1 MNILSN
7 FQLPSSSGLGLSVF
21 GRYFD
26 YRIPDSVNESIN
38 DGGDC
43 RTAPATPGLLIIE
56 IQYFLKQKVFLMPLK
71 TKILTVSILYFI
83 CGRERH
89 LSTGK

>member
-1 MNILSN
+1 MNILSK

-43 RTAPATPGLLIIE
+43 RTAPATTGLLIIE

-71 TKILTVSILYFI
+71 TKTFNRVISLFYL
-83 CGRERH
+83 RQ
-89 LSTGK
+89 GKAP